1 MFDEKTLQKL
11 GSYVY
16 MLTDPVDKKPFY
28 VGKGKDNRVFD
39 HLNCAVNEEIQN
51 AKYDKIREIN
61 SQGLEV
67 EHVIIRH
74 GLTDNEA
81 FILEASLID
90 AFNYTGILLTN
101 RVCGHNSIEKG
112 IMSTSEINR
121 MYRSEPLNE
130 ADLMGD
136 CIIININRNYKR
148 ASGADAIYQA
158 TKETWSINSDNLFRL
173 RYVLSEFRGL
183 IVEVFEV
190 KEWYPKERGY
200 LPKSKKFG
208 QTKIGYGFN
217 GIIAP
222 EEVRSLFLH
231 KSVMHLK
238 KRGAAN
244 AIRYNFSS

>member
-1 MFDEKTLQKL
+1 MFDEKTLQQL

-16 MLTDPVDKKPFY
+16 MLTDPVNKKPFY
-28 VGKGKDNRVFD
+28 IGKGKDNRVFD
-39 HLNCAVNEEIQN
+39 HLNCALKDDFQN

-61 SQGLEV
+61 SQGLQV

-74 GLTDNEA
+74 GLNEKEA
-81 FILEASLID
+81 FIIEASLID
-90 AFNYTGILLTN
+90 AFNYSGILLTN
-101 RVCGHNSIEKG
+101 KVCGRNSIEKG

-121 MYRSEPLNE
+121 MYKAEPLNVE
-130 ADLMGD
+130 DLGDD
-136 CIIININRNYKR
+136 CIIININRNYRR

-158 TKETWSINSDNLFRL
+158 TKETWTIDSANLFRL

-190 KEWYPKERGY
+190 MEWYPKERGY

-222 EEVRSLFLH
+222 DEVRNLFLH
-231 KSVMHLK
+231 KSLMHLK
-238 KRGAAN
+238 KRGAAT
-244 AIRYNFSS
+244 AIRYNFTL